1 MRKILPLLLFI
12 LSSVHT
18 NATTRRVLFIGNS
31 YVFTNNMPV
40 ILQQLATSMGDTLI
54 YDESVPGGMTLQ
66 GHSTDPTTLNK
77 IKAQQWDIVVLQEQS
92 QRPAFSPAQVAVE
105 VYPYARKLDS
115 LVRANKPCTETMFFM
130 TWGRKNGDASNCAAY
145 PPICTYLGMQQ
156 SLRES
161 YMQMAQDNNAIVSPV
176 GAAWKQVRDSFPA
189 IDLYSP
195 DESHPS
201 VSGSYLAACVFY
213 ASIFHKNPTAS
224 TFNNGLSAA
233 DAANLKR
240 IAGKVV
246 LDSFSKWNMY
256 GNYTYANFTKSVA
269 GYTATFTN
277 TSVYANTNSWTFG
290 NGNTSTMVSP
300 SHTYTANGKYQVTLT
315 ASNTCFTETKKDS
328 VSIGAVSIKS
338 IFDEKPDIITSN
350 YNGKTE
356 LLNSSTSTLTI
367 SIYDVSGKQIKSMPL
382 KANKSIQLELQAG
395 IYIYKAIDEDGKVS
409 GGKFTV
415 Q

>member
-1 MRKILPLLLFI
+1 MLPVLA
-12 LSSVHT
+12 

-31 YVFTNNMPV
+31 YVYTNNLPV
-40 ILQQLATSMGDTLI
+40 ILQQLATSLGDTLI
-54 YDESVPGGMTLQ
+54 YEESVPGGMTFQ

-92 QRPAFSPAQVAVE
+92 QRPAFSPAQVAVD

-115 LVRANKPCTETMFFM
+115 LVRANKACTETMFFM

-161 YMQMAQDNNAIVSPV
+161 YMQMAQDNNSIVSPV
-176 GAAWKQVRDSFPA
+176 GAAWKQVRDSFPS
-189 IDLYSP
+189 IDLYST

-224 TFNNGLSAA
+224 TFNNGLSAT

-269 GYTATFTN
+269 GNTATFTN

-290 NGNTSTMVSP
+290 NGNTSTLVSP
-300 SHTYTANGKYQVTLT
+300 SHTYAANGKYQVTLT

-338 IFDEKPDIITSN
+338 IFDEKPNIIITN
-350 YNGKTE
+350 HNGKTA
-356 LLNSSTSTLTI
+356 LLNSSTLPIYI
-367 SIYDVSGKQIKSMPL
+367 SVYDISGRQVKSGQLQANTSMQID
-382 KANKSIQLELQAG
+382 LQAG
-395 IYIYKAIDEDGKVS
+395 MYIYKAQNINGMVS

>member
-1 MRKILPLLLFI
+1 MRKFIPVLLFVM
-12 LSSVHT
+12 LPVLA

-31 YVFTNNMPV
+31 YVYTNNLPV
-40 ILQQLATSMGDTLI
+40 ILQQLATSLGDTLI
-54 YDESVPGGMTLQ
+54 YEESVPGGMTFQ

-92 QRPAFSPAQVAVE
+92 QRPAFSPAQVAVD

-115 LVRANKPCTETMFFM
+115 LVRANKACTETMFFM

-161 YMQMAQDNNAIVSPV
+161 YMQMAQDNNSIVSPV
-176 GAAWKQVRDSFPA
+176 GAAWKQVRDSFPS

-224 TFNNGLSAA
+224 TFNNGLSAT

-269 GYTATFTN
+269 GNTATFTN

-290 NGNTSTMVSP
+290 NGNTSTLVSP
-300 SHTYTANGKYQVTLT
+300 SHTYAANGKYQVTLT

-338 IFDEKPDIITSN
+338 IFDEKPNIIITN
-350 YNGKTE
+350 HNGKTA
-356 LLNSSTSTLTI
+356 LLNSSTLPIYI
-367 SIYDVSGKQIKSMPL
+367 SVYDISGRQVKSGQLQANTSMQID
-382 KANKSIQLELQAG
+382 LQAG
-395 IYIYKAIDEDGKVS
+395 MYIYKAQNINGMVS